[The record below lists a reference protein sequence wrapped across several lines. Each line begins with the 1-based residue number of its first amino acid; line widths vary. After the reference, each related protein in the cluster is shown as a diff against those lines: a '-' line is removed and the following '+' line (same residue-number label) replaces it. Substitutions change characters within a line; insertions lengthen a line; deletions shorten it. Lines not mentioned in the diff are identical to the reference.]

1 MCELRVESLTRHRKQ
16 LFIFVE
22 TDAAM
27 EVRKRRSWPKKQE
40 EEEEKTDFCNRVTS
54 KLFVKQFDVDVLMTF
69 SCFSLGNYCVDHDS
83 KGNGCYKKTR

>member
-1 MCELRVESLTRHRKQ
+1 
-16 LFIFVE
+16 
-22 TDAAM
+22 M

-40 EEEEKTDFCNRVTS
+40 EEKNDFCNRVTS

-69 SCFSLGNYCVDHDS
+69 SCFSLGSYCADHDS